1 MMKLELQK
9 FGGRGATSGGS
20 VKGNTISM
28 SENNKKIKINFND
41 LKQGDT
47 FQIEGRVGT
56 YNMKIGSKMASQGA
70 YSVEGRLTNQEKAT
84 DSNTYIS
91 MLVSDERYNSA
102 DSISKRYMVPL
113 SKTKNWKR
121 K

>member
-1 MMKLELQK
+1 MP
-9 FGGRGATSGGS
+9 
-20 VKGNTISM
+20 I
-28 SENNKKIKINFND
+28 IDND
-41 LKQGDT
+41 NYIPTD
-47 FQIEGRVGT
+47 
-56 YNMKIGSKMASQGA
+56 
-70 YSVEGRLTNQEKAT
+70 SVEGRLINQEKAT

-91 MLVSDERYNSA
+91 MLVTDERYNNA